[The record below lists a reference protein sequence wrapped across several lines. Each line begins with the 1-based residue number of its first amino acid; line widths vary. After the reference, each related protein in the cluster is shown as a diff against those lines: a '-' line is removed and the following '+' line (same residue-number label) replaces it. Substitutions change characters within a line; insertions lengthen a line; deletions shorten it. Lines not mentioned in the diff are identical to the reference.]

1 MILTALNLSKI
12 CRICLE
18 ENEKMYSI
26 YGELCKEISSEGSPK
41 IFEVLLQISS
51 VKVDSADGFPTK
63 ICSTCLE
70 KMHISYSFQKQCNT
84 SQGLLETY
92 AKHMKSPKQS
102 AVQHYKTFCSSESN
116 TAEDSDTT
124 DEFNFLDKSNDSND
138 REVTLGSSTNFEDN
152 NEIEAL
158 KSYLPFSDDTVDQF
172 IKENFVENVDI
183 ALKIKSFNTDQNKS
197 KSVDC
202 NIKDNEKEMQEDH
215 GEMPMLKREDNQH
228 SEKSISRDGDESML
242 VLQRTMRDIP
252 NMDYYKKYNDNDTS
266 YVYECN
272 ICLKTFQ
279 FSSNLRIHLNEHVED
294 KPFMCSYCK
303 KGFKIYSSLLHH
315 SKNHSADHPFEC
327 IDCGK
332 KYKQSPNL
340 TAHLRVHTGAKPY
353 TCATCGKGFKQPQDL
368 VYHTKTH
375 TKEKTHVCNICG
387 KTMSMYCHLVQHMSC
402 HTGDNIFKCVDCEK
416 DFSNTNKTKKS
427 STTTTGGSEVKPFKC
442 DQCGKSFN
450 RSSSL
455 RVHSKTHSNEC
466 KHTCRKCGK
475 GFTWMHSLR
484 AHLVVHEK
492 EELKEVKKEP
502 ESVPPPPL
510 FEDTRF
516 APESC
521 QSTSEPDSS
530 DMELSSRELE
540 TESLTIYSASDP
552 DDFQIYSVAS
562 GEEKMDALTLFPAE
576 PSAEEE
582 LANLKKVLQMSRNVD
597 ST

>member
-266 YVYECN
+266 VPSH
-272 ICLKTFQ
+272 IHVPHVGKV
-279 FSSNLRIHLNEHVED
+279 SSNH
-294 KPFMCSYCK
+294 
-303 KGFKIYSSLLHH
+303 
-315 SKNHSADHPFEC
+315 
-327 IDCGK
+327 
-332 KYKQSPNL
+332 
-340 TAHLRVHTGAKPY
+340 
-353 TCATCGKGFKQPQDL
+353 
-368 VYHTKTH
+368 KT
-375 TKEKTHVCNICG
+375 
-387 KTMSMYCHLVQHMSC
+387 
-402 HTGDNIFKCVDCEK
+402 
-416 DFSNTNKTKKS
+416 
-427 STTTTGGSEVKPFKC
+427 
-442 DQCGKSFN
+442 
-450 RSSSL
+450 
-455 RVHSKTHSNEC
+455 
-466 KHTCRKCGK
+466 
-475 GFTWMHSLR
+475 
-484 AHLVVHEK
+484 
-492 EELKEVKKEP
+492 
-502 ESVPPPPL
+502 
-510 FEDTRF
+510 
-516 APESC
+516 
-521 QSTSEPDSS
+521 
-530 DMELSSRELE
+530 
-540 TESLTIYSASDP
+540 
-552 DDFQIYSVAS
+552 
-562 GEEKMDALTLFPAE
+562 
-576 PSAEEE
+576 
-582 LANLKKVLQMSRNVD
+582 
-597 ST
+597 